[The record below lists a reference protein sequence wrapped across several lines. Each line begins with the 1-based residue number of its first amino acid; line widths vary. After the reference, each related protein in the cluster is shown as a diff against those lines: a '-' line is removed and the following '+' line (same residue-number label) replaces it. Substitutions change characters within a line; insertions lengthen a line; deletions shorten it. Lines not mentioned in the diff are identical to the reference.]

1 MKVKTLNDFLRN
13 VFKQLIDD
21 GYTKRQICMLTLGA
35 QSEPQFDGF
44 LQGKDFGIK
53 PLSKILDA
61 FGYNFEIGI
70 VKKDNIENEK
80 IINKLN
86 DPFLE
91 NCKSTLIN
99 SLKDQITR
107 STTIKSEDLD
117 NISIEIINKLIQE

>member
-1 MKVKTLNDFLRN
+1 
-13 VFKQLIDD
+13 
-21 GYTKRQICMLTLGA
+21 MLTLGA